1 MCCHLENF
9 VQFNLPADGGH
20 HGPLVR
26 PLLHLLASD
35 EPHRL
40 ASHHQVTLL
49 NLASACYISPQPS
62 AYPPTL
68 NLLLNLLTVSAN
80 STFSLL
86 PTSNRSSGLD
96 KKYIRCYQL

>member
-1 MCCHLENF
+1 MCHLENF
-9 VQFNLPADGGH
+9 VELNLPADGGH
-20 HGPLVR
+20 HGALVG
-26 PLLHLLASD
+26 PLLHLLSPD

-40 ASHHQVTLL
+40 AGHHQVTLL
-49 NLASACYISPQPS
+49 NLASACYNCYISPQHI
-62 AYPPTL
+62 YYLPTL

-96 KKYIRCYQL
+96 K